1 MGFIE
6 FSEHNN
12 SIIWLGG
19 LEEYQNQGMG
29 LKLLEH
35 AIANLDY
42 NCRITVNA
50 YADIYTLGQ
59 PARKLYFKHGF
70 VKTSSEIF
78 NINDMKW
85 FNSLRVVAKL
95 IQEIS
100 EATTFCLNLFCY
112 FRDK

>member
-1 MGFIE
+1 
-6 FSEHNN
+6 
-12 SIIWLGG
+12 
-19 LEEYQNQGMG
+19 MG

-85 FNSLRVVAKL
+85 LNSLRVVAKL
-95 IQEIS
+95 IEEIS
-100 EATTFCLNLFCY
+100 GATTFLFK
-112 FRDK
+112 FVLLF